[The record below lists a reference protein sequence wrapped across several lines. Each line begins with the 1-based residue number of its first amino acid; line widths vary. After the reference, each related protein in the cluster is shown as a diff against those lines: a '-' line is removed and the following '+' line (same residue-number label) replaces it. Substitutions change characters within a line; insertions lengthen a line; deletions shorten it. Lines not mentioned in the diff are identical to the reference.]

1 MKYLIGNLKMNL
13 LSPDD
18 VRQYLTVLSRET
30 KGHLFSGVEYVL
42 CPASI
47 HFGLF
52 FEHMPKVLKLGGQNM
67 FWEKEGSYTG
77 EISPIML
84 KQYGAEFVILGHS
97 ERRLYFGETNEIV
110 RRKIDMA
117 LKQMLRPV
125 VCIGETRDERST
137 GKTGAVIEQGIRS
150 IFEGLSRMQVEK
162 IVIAYEPRWAIGAD
176 VTPDTSDIMEVKILI
191 RKVLAQMFDLKTADR
206 VPVLYGGSVKQALL
220 SRVCLD
226 AGMDGVLVG
235 RESLFPYEMTKMAEL
250 LSQSEQSKEGNVN
263 NEQAKI

>member
-18 VRQYLTVLSRET
+18 VKQYLSVLNRET
-30 KGHLFSGVEYVL
+30 KGHIFTGVEYVL

-52 FEHMPKVLKLGGQNM
+52 SEHLPKMIKLGGQNM

-84 KQYGAEFVILGHS
+84 KQYGAEYVILGHS

-110 RRKIDMA
+110 RKKMERA
-117 LKQMLRPV
+117 LHQMLRPV
-125 VCIGETRDERST
+125 VCIGETKDERVA
-137 GKTGAVIEQGIRS
+137 GKTGVLIEEGIQS
-150 IFEGLSRMQVEK
+150 LFEGLSRMQTEK
-162 IVIAYEPRWAIGAD
+162 IVIAYEPRWAIGGD
-176 VTPDTSDIMEVKILI
+176 VTPETAEIMEVRILI
-191 RKVLAQMFDLKTADR
+191 RKILTQMFDVKTADR

-226 AGMDGVLVG
+226 AAMDGVLVG
-235 RESLFPYEMTKMAEL
+235 RESLFPYEMTKMAEV
-250 LSQSEQSKEGNVN
+250 LSQSIVSEN
-263 NEQAKI
+263 I

>member
-18 VRQYLTVLSRET
+18 VRQYLTVLGRET
-30 KGHLFSGVEYVL
+30 KGHLFPGVEYVL

-47 HFGLF
+47 HFGLL
-52 FEHMPKVLKLGGQNM
+52 FEHLPQPIKLGGQDM

-77 EISPIML
+77 ETSPVML
-84 KQYGAEFVILGHS
+84 KQYGAEYVILGHS

-110 RRKIDMA
+110 RKKTDTA

-125 VCIGETRDERST
+125 VCIGETADERTDGRT
-137 GKTGAVIEQGIRS
+137 GTVIEEGIRS
-150 IFEGLSRMQVEK
+150 IFEGLSRMQAEK
-162 IVIAYEPRWAIGAD
+162 IIIAYEPRWAIGTDA
-176 VTPDTSDIMEVKILI
+176 TPETADIMGVKILI
-191 RKVLAQMFDLKTADR
+191 RKVLSQMFDLKTADR
-206 VPVLYGGSVKQALL
+206 IPVLYGGSVKQALL

-235 RESLFPYEMTKMAEL
+235 RESLFPYEMAKMAEL
-250 LSQSEQSKEGNVN
+250 LSQGESEVRSDEEN
-263 NEQAKI
+263 N